1 MTALRSYDHYAPDID
16 ATVLPGAPT
25 PYSPLRAPLA
35 VRTVT
40 AGTDVRWSDGTTT
53 RTQLLELDGRH
64 AGYALSPLPEPASA
78 ASRTSFRETSWLDS
92 DRLADEW
99 TLTQVVAQGYGRVGL
114 DELRR
119 RLRRA
124 GYATAAEEL
133 TVGHAIAAT
142 QAAVWHVATGRDLD
156 ARHVNP
162 LAVSHLY
169 DYLLARAGVAGY
181 GRPEAR
187 VALGPRHFIA
197 GTSAVEIHGAEVVDA
212 DGRSLA
218 GVVVPGQRF
227 HVVGGPRR
235 ITLRHG
241 AVRARLLSA
250 RDQQLVMV
258 TEQAPVVVDHIL
270 GD

>member
-16 ATVLPGAPT
+16 ARVLPGAPA
-25 PYSPLRAPLA
+25 PYSPMRLPLA
-35 VRTVT
+35 VRTIT
-40 AGTDVRWSDGTTT
+40 DGTSVRWSDGTSTP
-53 RTQLLELDGRH
+53 TQLLELDGRH
-64 AGYALSPLPEPASA
+64 LAYRLAPSPDVASVP
-78 ASRTSFRETSWLDS
+78 SPSYRETSWLDS

-133 TVGHAIAAT
+133 SVSHAIAGT
-142 QAAVWHVATGRDLD
+142 QAAVWHVTSGLELD

-162 LAVSHLY
+162 VSVSHLY
-169 DYLLARAGVAGY
+169 EYLLGRAGVPGH
-181 GRPEAR
+181 GRREAR
-187 VALGPRHFIA
+187 GPMGARHFVA
-197 GTSAVEIHGAEVVDA
+197 GTSAVEIRGAEVVDA

-218 GVVVPGQRF
+218 GIVVPGQRF
-227 HVVGGPRR
+227 HVKGPARR

-241 AVRARLLSA
+241 AVRARLLTRGSHHLVTVT
-250 RDQQLVMV
+250 DQP
-258 TEQAPVVVDHIL
+258 PVVVDHIL
-270 GD
+270 GM

>member
-1 MTALRSYDHYAPDID
+1 MTALRSYDHYAPDIE
-16 ATVLPGAPT
+16 ATVLPGVPS
-25 PYSPLRAPLA
+25 PYTPLRLPLA
-35 VRTVT
+35 LRTVT
-40 AGTDVRWSDGTTT
+40 PGTDVRWSDGSTT

-64 AGYALSPLPEPASA
+64 SGYALSLPPSPGSSA
-78 ASRTSFRETSWLDS
+78 TPSSFRETSWLDS

-133 TVGHAIAAT
+133 TAGHAIAAT
-142 QAAVWHVATGRDLD
+142 QAAVWHVTTGRELD
-156 ARHVNP
+156 ARHVNA

-169 DYLLARAGVAGY
+169 DYLLGRAGVAGY

-187 VALGPRHFIA
+187 GALGPRHFVA
-197 GTSAVEIHGAEVVDA
+197 GISPVEIHGADVVDA
-212 DGRSLA
+212 DGRSLW
-218 GVVVPGQRF
+218 GLVVPGQRF
-227 HVVGGPRR
+227 HVRSAVRR

-241 AVRARLLSA
+241 AVRARLLSG
-250 RDQQLVMV
+250 QGHQLVTV
-258 TEQAPVVVDHIL
+258 TDQVPVVVDHIL
-270 GD
+270 AV